1 MEVVV
6 VPSAQQ
12 FDLVVIG
19 GGPGGY
25 GAALYGAAAGLSVAL
40 VERDKVGGTCL
51 HRGCIPAKQFLET
64 ATVFRT
70 VASAGEFGVRADQ
83 PTLDFATS
91 QGRKRQVVDQ
101 LWKGLQGLM
110 KSRKIT
116 TFIGTGTLGPDRVVT
131 VDDGTELVG
140 TNVVLASGS
149 VPRTLPGFDID
160 GRLVCT
166 SDEVLDLER
175 LPATAVVVGGGAIGC
190 EFASMMADL
199 GTKVTLLEALPR
211 LLPGCD
217 TDVVKVVMRSFEKRG
232 IDVHTKVAVHSH
244 SPDGDRTTVAF
255 GDGETVSVDMVVMS
269 VGRRPLAETLG
280 LEGTAVE
287 VDDRGFVVVDD
298 NLCTGEPGVYA
309 LGDLVN
315 TPQLAHVGFAEAIVA
330 VKHFLGEKPIPVDY
344 QKVAWCIYC
353 SPEVAFAGLSEQ
365 AARDDGLDVAVAK
378 HRFSGNSR
386 ALIVGETDGLVK
398 VIAERQP
405 DGSAGRLLGVHM
417 VGPMVTEQL
426 AEGWLAVNWEATPAE
441 ISQYVHAH
449 PTLSE
454 TFGETVMSL
463 TGRGLHG

>member
-1 MEVVV
+1 M

-70 VASAGEFGVRADQ
+70 VASAREFGVQADA

-91 QGRKRQVVDQ
+91 QARKQKVVDQ
-101 LWKGLQGLM
+101 LWRGLQGLM
-110 KSRKIT
+110 RSRKIT
-116 TFIGTGTLGPDRVVT
+116 TFTGTGTLGPDRVVS
-131 VDDGTELVG
+131 VDDGSELVG
-140 TNVVLASGS
+140 INVVLASGS
-149 VPRTLPGFDID
+149 APRTLPGFDVD

-175 LPATAVVVGGGAIGC
+175 LPETAVVVGGGAIGC
-190 EFASMMADL
+190 EFASMMSDL
-199 GTKVTLLEALPR
+199 GTRVTLLEALPR

-232 IDVHTKVAVHSH
+232 IDVHTDVAVHSH
-244 SPDGDRTTVAF
+244 TPDGDRTTVAY
-255 GDGETVSVDMVVMS
+255 GEGESVTVDMVVMS

-280 LEGTAVE
+280 LDATSVE
-287 VDDRGFVVVDD
+287 VDERGFVVVDD
-298 NLCTGEPGVYA
+298 HLRTAEDGVYA
-309 LGDLVN
+309 LGDVVN
-315 TPQLAHVGFAEAIVA
+315 TPQLAHVGFAEAVVA
-330 VKHFLGEKPIPVDY
+330 VKDMLGENPVPVDH
-344 QKVAWCIYC
+344 QKVPWCIYC
-353 SPEVAFAGLSEQ
+353 FPEVAFAGLSEQ
-365 AARDDGLDVAVAK
+365 AARDAGFEVSVAK

-386 ALIVGETDGLVK
+386 ALIIGEPDGLVK
-398 VIAERQP
+398 VIAERLP

-417 VGPMVTEQL
+417 VGPIVTEQL

-441 ISQYVHAH
+441 ISQYIHPH

-454 TFGETVMSL
+454 TFGETVMAL

>member
-1 MEVVV
+1 VVL
-6 VPSAQQ
+6 SAQH

-70 VASAGEFGVRADQ
+70 VSSAREFGVQADA
-83 PTLDFATS
+83 PTIEFATS
-91 QGRKRQVVDQ
+91 QARKQKVVDQ

-110 KSRKIT
+110 RSRKIT
-116 TFIGTGTLGPDRVVT
+116 TFSGTGTLGPDHAVT
-131 VDDGTELVG
+131 VDDGTELLG
-140 TNVVLASGS
+140 THVVLASGS
-149 VPRTLPGFDID
+149 APRTLPGFDVD

-175 LPATAVVVGGGAIGC
+175 LPETAVVVGGGAIGC
-190 EFASMMADL
+190 EFASMMSDL
-199 GTKVTLLEALPR
+199 GTRVTLLEALPR

-217 TDVVKVVMRSFEKRG
+217 ADVVKVVMRSFEKRG
-232 IDVHTKVAVHSH
+232 IDVHTDVAVHAH
-244 SPDGDRTTVAF
+244 TPEGDRTTVSY
-255 GDGETVSVDMVVMS
+255 GDGESVTVDMVVMS

-280 LEGTAVE
+280 LDGTAVE
-287 VDDRGFVVVDD
+287 VDERGFVVVDD
-298 NLCTGEPGVYA
+298 HLRTGEDGVYA

-315 TPQLAHVGFAEAIVA
+315 TPQLAHVGFAEAVVA
-330 VKHFLGEKPIPVDY
+330 VKDMLGENPVPVDHK
-344 QKVAWCIYC
+344 KVPWCIYC
-353 SPEVAFAGLSEQ
+353 FPEVAFAGLSEQ
-365 AARDDGLDVAVAK
+365 GARDAGFEVSVSK

-386 ALIVGETDGLVK
+386 ALIIGEPDGLVK

-441 ISQYVHAH
+441 ISEYIHPH

-454 TFGETVMSL
+454 TFGETVMAL

>member
-1 MEVVV
+1 M
-6 VPSAQQ
+6 VPSAQH

-70 VASAGEFGVRADQ
+70 VSSAREFGVRADA
-83 PTLDFATS
+83 PTTEFANS
-91 QGRKRQVVDQ
+91 QARKQKVVEQ

-110 KSRKIT
+110 ASRKIT
-116 TFIGTGTLGPDRVVT
+116 TFTGTGTLGPDHAVT

-140 TNVVLASGS
+140 THVVLASGS
-149 VPRTLPGFDID
+149 APRTLPGFDVD
-160 GRLVCT
+160 GRRVCT

-175 LPATAVVVGGGAIGC
+175 LPETAVVVGGGAIGC
-190 EFASMMADL
+190 EFASMMSDL
-199 GTKVTLLEALPR
+199 GTRVTLLEALPR

-217 TDVVKVVMRSFEKRG
+217 EDVVKVVMRSFEKRG
-232 IDVHTKVAVHSH
+232 IDVHTDVAVHSH
-244 SPDGDRTTVAF
+244 TPEGDRTTVSY
-255 GDGETVSVDMVVMS
+255 GDGETVTVDMVVMS

-280 LEGTAVE
+280 LDNTIVE
-287 VDDRGFVVVDD
+287 VDERGFVVVDD
-298 NLCTGEPGVYA
+298 HLRTGEDGVYA

-315 TPQLAHVGFAEAIVA
+315 TPQLAHVGFAEAVVA
-330 VKHFLGEKPIPVDY
+330 VKDMLGENPVPVDHK
-344 QKVAWCIYC
+344 KVPWCIYC
-353 SPEVAFAGLSEQ
+353 FPEVAFAGLSEQ
-365 AARDDGLDVAVAK
+365 AARDAGFEVSVSK

-386 ALIVGETDGLVK
+386 ALIIGEPDGLVK
-398 VIAERQP
+398 VIAERLP

-441 ISQYVHAH
+441 ISEYIHPH

-454 TFGETVMSL
+454 TFGETVMAL

>member
-1 MEVVV
+1 V
-6 VPSAQQ
+6 VPSAQH

-70 VASAGEFGVRADQ
+70 VASAQEFGVQTDT
-83 PTLDFATS
+83 PTIEFATS
-91 QGRKRQVVDQ
+91 QARKKKVVEQ
-101 LWKGLQGLM
+101 LWQGLQGLM
-110 KSRKIT
+110 RSRKIT
-116 TFIGTGTLGPDRVVT
+116 TFTGTGTLGPERAVT
-131 VDDGTELVG
+131 VDDGTELTG
-140 TNVVLASGS
+140 THVVLASGS
-149 VPRTLPGFDID
+149 APRTLPGFEVD

-175 LPATAVVVGGGAIGC
+175 LPETAVVVGGGAIGC
-190 EFASMMADL
+190 EFASMMSDL
-199 GTKVTLLEALPR
+199 GTRVTLLEALPR

-217 TDVVKVVMRSFEKRG
+217 ADVVKVVMRSFEKRG
-232 IDVHTKVAVHSH
+232 IDVHTDVAVHSH
-244 SPDGDRTTVAF
+244 TPDGDRTTVAF
-255 GDGETVSVDMVVMS
+255 GDGESVTVDMVVMS

-280 LEGTAVE
+280 LDNTAVE
-287 VDDRGFVVVDD
+287 VDERGFVVVDD
-298 NLCTGEPGVYA
+298 HLRTGEDGVYA

-315 TPQLAHVGFAEAIVA
+315 TPQLAHVGFAEAVVA
-330 VKHFLGEKPIPVDY
+330 VKDMLGEKPVPVDHK
-344 QKVAWCIYC
+344 KVPWCIYC
-353 SPEVAFAGLSEQ
+353 FPEVAFAGLSEQ
-365 AARDDGLDVAVAK
+365 AARDAGFEVTVAK

-386 ALIVGETDGLVK
+386 ALIIGEPDGLVK
-398 VIAERQP
+398 VIAERRS

-441 ISQYVHAH
+441 ISEYIHPH

-454 TFGETVMSL
+454 TFGETVMAL